1 MTKKEIKILEEMI
14 KEYELLAKYNGGRD
28 YERYSLLLKICR
40 EVKAKEAIN
49 AQNKNA
55 CHV

>member
-1 MTKKEIKILEEMI
+1 MTKREIKILEEMI

-40 EVKAKEAIN
+40 EAKAKEAID